1 MTVCA
6 TSRHRPRVPES
17 QFGRALGFASMGAS
31 LVLGTIGDNL
41 SNALRGGT
49 PAAKDGAPVYNQYIT
64 EANAERL
71 ASAL

>member
-1 MTVCA
+1 
-6 TSRHRPRVPES
+6 
-17 QFGRALGFASMGAS
+17 MGAS